1 MVLFGSFRG
10 LRALEVT
17 EERELAGQV
26 AGLLYL
32 TAAATIAL
40 LLLLPGVDADP
51 PVVLAL
57 AAYSVIWGLCCF
69 FVIPWRRVNP
79 LVSHFSTGMG
89 LVLTAIAMAATGGA
103 DSPARFYLL
112 FIVVYASYFYPP
124 REAIPHLI
132 GCIAVLLLPISYD
145 SNAVDEGLLAETL
158 ILAPTFFV
166 LGGLI
171 IAGKQIVLELARH
184 DALTSLVNR
193 RAFVQRLQEAI
204 AGRRRED
211 GRAFGL
217 MVCDLDEFKTVNTRY
232 GHPEGDRVLQE
243 AAKALTSAVRDDDLL
258 ARLGGDEF
266 AIVAGGADEPGM
278 EALAKRIAARLEDA
292 DGRLGLTD
300 YRSAPASD
308 GPCTR
313 ATATRPSAS
322 SPRPITRCAGQGRA
336 PAPRARAD
344 PGQVSPMP
352 ARSRESPRFVTP
364 VKGAY

>member
-1 MVLFGSFRG
+1 MVLVESFRG

-32 TAAATIAL
+32 TAAATITL
-40 LLLLPGVDADP
+40 LLFLPGVDADA

-69 FVIPWRRVNP
+69 LVIPWRRVNP
-79 LVSHFSTGMG
+79 LVSHFSSGMG

-124 REAIPHLI
+124 REAIPHLV
-132 GCIAVLLLPISYD
+132 GCIAVLLLPIAYD

-204 AGRRRED
+204 AGRRRGD

-217 MVCDLDEFKTVNTRY
+217 LVCDLDEFKTVNTRY

-243 AAKALTSAVRDDDLL
+243 AARRSRPLCARATSWRGSGRRVRDHRRRRRR
-258 ARLGGDEF
+258 AGD
-266 AIVAGGADEPGM
+266 GGAG
-278 EALAKRIAARLEDA
+278 EAVAARLEDA
-292 DGRLGLTD
+292 DERLGLTD
-300 YRSAPASD
+300 YTLSACFGWALYPRDGETSERLVAKADQALRGSKATSGPA
-308 GPCTR
+308 
-313 ATATRPSAS
+313 RPSGL
-322 SPRPITRCAGQGRA
+322 T
-336 PAPRARAD
+336 
-344 PGQVSPMP
+344 GQVTPMP
-352 ARSRESPRFVTP
+352 PRSREIPR
-364 VKGAY
+364 

>member
-1 MVLFGSFRG
+1 VVLIDSFRG

-69 FVIPWRRVNP
+69 FLIPWRRVNP
-79 LVSHFSTGMG
+79 LVSHFSSGMG

-124 REAIPHLI
+124 REAIPHLV
-132 GCIAVLLLPISYD
+132 GCIAVLLLPIAYD

-204 AGRRRED
+204 AGRRRGD

-243 AAKALTSAVRDDDLL
+243 AAKALTTAVRDGDLL

-266 AIVAGGADEPGM
+266 AIIAGGADEPGM
-278 EALAKRIAARLEDA
+278 EALAKRVAARLEDA
-292 DGRLGLTD
+292 DERLGLTD
-300 YRSAPASD
+300 YTLSACFGWSLFPRDGETSERLVAKADQGLREAKAASGPARPS
-308 GPCTR
+308 GLTGQVTPMP
-313 ATATRPSAS
+313 TRPREN
-322 SPRPITRCAGQGRA
+322 PR
-336 PAPRARAD
+336 
-344 PGQVSPMP
+344 
-352 ARSRESPRFVTP
+352 
-364 VKGAY
+364 

>member
-1 MVLFGSFRG
+1 MRFESMRG

-17 EERELAGQV
+17 EERELAGRV

-32 TAAATIAL
+32 TAAMTIML
-40 LLLLPGVDADP
+40 LPVLPGVDADL

-57 AAYSVIWGLCCF
+57 AAYSVAWGLCCLL
-69 FVIPWRRVNP
+69 VIPWRRVNP
-79 LVSHFSTGMG
+79 LVSHFSSGMG

-124 REAIPHLI
+124 REAIPHLV
-132 GCIAVLLLPISYD
+132 GSIAVLLLPIVYD
-145 SNAVDEGLLAETL
+145 ANAVDEGLLAETA
-158 ILAPTFFV
+158 ILAPTFAV

-171 IAGKQIVLELARH
+171 MAGKQIVLDLARH

-204 AGRRRED
+204 EGRRRED

-217 MVCDLDEFKTVNTRY
+217 MVCDLDDFKTVNTRY

-243 AAKALTSAVRDDDLL
+243 AANALSDSVRGDDLV

-266 AIVAGGADEPGM
+266 AIVVGGADDPGM
-278 EALAKRIAARLEDA
+278 EALSKRVASRLEEA

-300 YRSAPASD
+300 YRLSACYGWALYPQDAD
-308 GPCTR
+308 
-313 ATATRPSAS
+313 SAE
-322 SPRPITRCAGQGRA
+322 RLV
-336 PAPRARAD
+336 ARAD
-344 PGQVSPMP
+344 YVLRQAKAGKVEDAPALAARDVGQVSPLP
-352 ARSRESPRFVTP
+352 PRRLE
-364 VKGAY
+364 